1 MSKFAQNTSVP
12 VSKSRQEIETI
23 VTRYGASK
31 FLSGLDT
38 VAGEALIGFQCGE
51 TQVRLTLNLPKL
63 EAFAKTETG
72 RRRKNPADVQKAHEQ
87 GCRSAWRSLALV
99 VKAKFEAVESGIS
112 AFEEEFLANV
122 VVPGGK
128 TVGQTVIPQLGQYTA
143 DQLPRLLPASAP

>member
-1 MSKFAQNTSVP
+1 
-12 VSKSRQEIETI
+12 
-23 VTRYGASK
+23 
-31 FLSGLDT
+31 
-38 VAGEALIGFQCGE
+38 
-51 TQVRLTLNLPKL
+51 
-63 EAFAKTETG
+63 
-72 RRRKNPADVQKAHEQ
+72 
-87 GCRSAWRSLALV
+87 V